1 MDNKTNNYKKE
12 EKGAKVT
19 IKVDMTIFKLTLEV
33 PIK

>member
-1 MDNKTNNYKKE
+1 MDNKTNNDKKE
-12 EKGAKVT
+12 EKDKKVT

>member
-1 MDNKTNNYKKE
+1 MNNTDKKE
-12 EKGAKVT
+12 TPDKKVI